1 MQDFFKQQAE
11 WLNTWQEQQQK
22 LTKQYATWGEG
33 LAQGVPGDF
42 SQQMPGNFEE
52 LVKAQQGLFEQF
64 TDFGQQLQQNLQQ
77 LWGDKLPPELLRQFN
92 FNLLQEFYKNWLGNM
107 KFPGGL
113 SNPFMPG
120 QNWTDPTSFLN
131 NFMKNEHPFFST
143 FSNFNMAD
151 QVQKAFG
158 MFGMLQGTKMP
169 GGDMFSQLFTTYQ
182 GFFNQLANTG
192 TSQGFDKLLET
203 FNSWKD
209 QADKYLLAPQVGI
222 NRETAQDFSKT
233 ISLSLAYIEPFANMG
248 KLIEE
253 TARKS
258 GNRFQA
264 KLVERSLNNEPPI
277 KFTDFC
283 SLWTKENEAVFLE
296 VFGSEEFSKTQ
307 ADLASAGLRLKMQIN
322 KQVEKVI
329 DQTPI
334 ALKRDVDLA
343 AGEIMQLK
351 RDLRQSRKQ
360 QAVLVAECKSA
371 RDAVA
376 AGEERYKQTEDAL
389 ARAQALAENAEKT
402 AKEAVAAGEKR
413 FKQLEAALTKVQ
425 ALAEN
430 AEKAAESA
438 VARTSK
444 PVEGGATAAP
454 EKTAAAPKKAAAAP
468 KKAAAAPKKA
478 AAAPKKAAAA
488 PKKTAAVA
496 TEKASADAAKKAD
509 KVTSQ
514 KASGTNKPSD
524 SPTK

>member
-22 LTKQYATWGEG
+22 LTKQYAAWGEG
-33 LAQGVPGDF
+33 LAQGAPGDF
-42 SQQMPGNFEE
+42 SQQVPGNFEE
-52 LVKAQQGLFEQF
+52 LVKAQQELFEQF
-64 TDFGQQLQQNLQQ
+64 TGFGHQLQQNLQQ
-77 LWGDKLPPELLRQFN
+77 LWGDKLPSELLRQFN

-120 QNWTDPTSFLN
+120 QNWTDPTSVLN

-143 FSNFNMAD
+143 FSKFNMAD
-151 QVQKAFG
+151 EVQKVFG
-158 MFGMLQGTKMP
+158 MFGMLQGAKMP
-169 GGDMFSQLFTTYQ
+169 GGDLFSQLFTNYQ

-192 TSQGFDKLLET
+192 SSKAFDQLLET
-203 FNSWKD
+203 FNSWKN

-222 NRETAQDFSKT
+222 NRETAQEFSKI
-233 ISLSLAYIEPFANMG
+233 ISLSLAYIEAFAKMG

-264 KLVERSLNNEPPI
+264 KLVERSLNNEPPV

-296 VFGSEEFSKTQ
+296 VFGSEGFAKTQ
-307 ADLASAGLRLKMQIN
+307 ADLTSAGLRLKMQAD
-322 KQVEKVI
+322 KLVEKMI

-343 AGEIMQLK
+343 AGEIIQLK
-351 RDLRQSRKQ
+351 RDLRQTRKQ
-360 QAVLVAECKSA
+360 QAVLAAECKIA

-376 AGEERYKQTEDAL
+376 AGEDRFKQMEAAL
-389 ARAQALAENAEKT
+389 TKAQALTENAEKTVKAAVAAGEERFKQMEAALAKVQALEENAEKT
-402 AKEAVAAGEKR
+402 AK
-413 FKQLEAALTKVQ
+413 T
-425 ALAEN
+425 
-430 AEKAAESA
+430 A
-438 VARTSK
+438 VARPSK
-444 PVEGGATAAP
+444 SVEGV
-454 EKTAAAPKKAAAAP
+454 
-468 KKAAAAPKKA
+468 
-478 AAAPKKAAAA
+478 AAA
-488 PKKTAAVA
+488 PKKTAPVA
-496 TEKASADAAKKAD
+496 TKKTPVAAAKKAATTTA
-509 KVTSQ
+509 K
-514 KASGTNKPSD
+514 KASGTQKPSG

>member
-11 WLNTWQEQQQK
+11 WLKTWQEQQQT
-22 LTKQYATWGEG
+22 LTKQYAAWGEG
-33 LAQGVPGDF
+33 LAQGAPGDF
-42 SQQMPGNFEE
+42 SQQVPGNFEE
-52 LVKAQQGLFEQF
+52 LVKAQQELFEQF
-64 TDFGQQLQQNLQQ
+64 TGFGQQLQQNLQQ
-77 LWGDKLPPELLRQFN
+77 LWGDKLPEELLRQFN

-131 NFMKNEHPFFST
+131 DFMKNEHPFIST

-151 QVQKAFG
+151 EVQKVFG

-192 TSQGFDKLLET
+192 TSKGFDKLLET

-222 NRETAQDFSKT
+222 NREKAQEFSKI
-233 ISLSLAYIEPFANMG
+233 ISLSLAYIESFAIMA

-277 KFTDFC
+277 KFNDFC

-296 VFGSEEFSKTQ
+296 VFGSEEFAKTQ
-307 ADLASAGLRLKMQIN
+307 ADLASAGLRLKMQAD
-322 KQVEKVI
+322 KLVENMI

-351 RDLRQSRKQ
+351 RDLRQAHKQ
-360 QAVLVAECKSA
+360 QAVLAAECKTA

-376 AGEERYKQTEDAL
+376 AGEERFKQMEGTLAKAEALTSNADKSAKEAAAAGEERFKQMETAL
-389 ARAQALAENAEKT
+389 AMVQALAENAEKT
-402 AKEAVAAGEKR
+402 AKA
-413 FKQLEAALTKVQ
+413 
-425 ALAEN
+425 
-430 AEKAAESA
+430 A
-438 VARTSK
+438 VARPSK
-444 PVEGGATAAP
+444 PTEGV
-454 EKTAAAPKKAAAAP
+454 AAAS
-468 KKAAAAPKKA
+468 
-478 AAAPKKAAAA
+478 
-488 PKKTAAVA
+488 KKTAAVTTKKTPAAA
-496 TEKASADAAKKAD
+496 TQKATTTTAKKATTTTA
-509 KVTSQ
+509 K
-514 KASGTNKPSD
+514 KATTTTAKKARGNKKSSG

>member
-11 WLNTWQEQQQK
+11 WLKVWQEQQQK
-22 LTKQYATWGEG
+22 LTKQYAAWGEG
-33 LAQGVPGDF
+33 LAQAVPGDS
-42 SQQMPGNFEE
+42 SQQVPGNFEE
-52 LVKAQQGLFEQF
+52 LIKAQQELFEQF
-64 TDFGQQLQQNLQQ
+64 TGFGQQLQQNLQQ

-92 FNLLQEFYKNWLGNM
+92 FNLLQEFYKNWLGSM

-151 QVQKAFG
+151 EIQKVFG
-158 MFGMLQGTKMP
+158 MFGMLQGANLP

-182 GFFNQLANTG
+182 GFFNQLTNTG
-192 TSQGFDKLLET
+192 TSKGFDKLLET

-222 NRETAQDFSKT
+222 NRETAQELSRMV
-233 ISLSLAYIEPFANMG
+233 SLSLAYMEAFAKMG

-283 SLWTKENEAVFLE
+283 NLWTKENEAVFLE
-296 VFGSEEFSKTQ
+296 VFGSEAFAKTQ
-307 ADLASAGLRLKMQIN
+307 ADLASAGLRLKMQAD
-322 KQVEKVI
+322 KLVEKMI

-343 AGEIMQLK
+343 AGEIIQLK

-360 QAVLVAECKSA
+360 QAALAAECT
-371 RDAVA
+371 AVREALA
-376 AGEERYKQTEDAL
+376 AGEERYQQMEAALAKAQSLAEDAGKSAKAEVAAAEKRFKQMESAMAKLQVL
-389 ARAQALAENAEKT
+389 AANAEKT
-402 AKEAVAAGEKR
+402 AKAASARPSKP
-413 FKQLEAALTKVQ
+413 
-425 ALAEN
+425 
-430 AEKAAESA
+430 AES
-438 VARTSK
+438 V
-444 PVEGGATAAP
+444 
-454 EKTAAAPKKAAAAP
+454 
-468 KKAAAAPKKA
+468 
-478 AAAPKKAAAA
+478 AAA

-496 TEKASADAAKKAD
+496 AKKAPATGAKKAAKPAAKKA
-509 KVTSQ
+509 
-514 KASGTNKPSD
+514 SGNKKSTGT
-524 SPTK
+524 PTK

>member
-11 WLNTWQEQQQK
+11 WLKTWQEQQQT
-22 LTKQYATWGEG
+22 LTKQYAAWGEG
-33 LAQGVPGDF
+33 LAQGAPGDF
-42 SQQMPGNFEE
+42 SQQVPGNFEE
-52 LVKAQQGLFEQF
+52 LVKAQQELFEQF
-64 TDFGQQLQQNLQQ
+64 TGFGQQMQQNLQQ
-77 LWGDKLPPELLRQFN
+77 LWGDKLPEELLRQFN

-120 QNWTDPTSFLN
+120 QNWTDPTGFLN
-131 NFMKNEHPFFST
+131 DFMKNEHPFFST

-151 QVQKAFG
+151 EVQKV
-158 MFGMLQGTKMP
+158 FGMLQGSKMP
-169 GGDMFSQLFTTYQ
+169 GGDLFSQLFTTYQ

-192 TSQGFDKLLET
+192 TSKGFDKLLET

-209 QADKYLLAPQVGI
+209 QSDKYLLAPQVGI
-222 NRETAQDFSKT
+222 NREMTQDFSKI
-233 ISLSLAYIEPFANMG
+233 ISLSLAYFESFAKMG

-283 SLWTKENEAVFLE
+283 NLWTKENEAVFLE
-296 VFGSEEFSKTQ
+296 VFGSEGFANTQ
-307 ADLASAGLRLKMQIN
+307 ADLASAGLRLKMQID
-322 KQVEKVI
+322 KLVEKMI

-360 QAVLVAECKSA
+360 QAVLETECKIA

-376 AGEERYKQTEDAL
+376 AGEERFEQMEAAL
-389 ARAQALAENAEKT
+389 AKAQALAENAEKT
-402 AKEAVAAGEKR
+402 TKEEVAASEKR
-413 FKQLEAALTKVQ
+413 FEQIEAALAKAQT
-425 ALAEN
+425 LAEN
-430 AEKAAESA
+430 AEKTAKAE
-438 VARTSK
+438 VARAGKSVK
-444 PVEGGATAAP
+444 S
-454 EKTAAAPKKAAAAP
+454 AAAAP
-468 KKAAAAPKKA
+468 KKAATAATKKTPAAAGKKA
-478 AAAPKKAAAA
+478 ATTTTKKAA
-488 PKKTAAVA
+488 T
-496 TEKASADAAKKAD
+496 TAAKKA
-509 KVTSQ
+509 
-514 KASGTNKPSD
+514 SGNKKYSG

>member
-11 WLNTWQEQQQK
+11 WLKTWQEQQQN
-22 LTKQYATWGEG
+22 LTKQYAAWGEG
-33 LAQGVPGDF
+33 LGQGTPGDF
-42 SQQMPGNFEE
+42 SQQVPGNFEE
-52 LVKAQQGLFEQF
+52 LVKAQQELFEQF
-64 TDFGQQLQQNLQQ
+64 TGFGQQLQQNLQQ

-107 KFPGGL
+107 KFPGNL

-120 QNWTDPTSFLN
+120 QNWSDPASFLN

-151 QVQKAFG
+151 EVQKVFG
-158 MFGMLQGTKMP
+158 MFSMLQGAKIP

-192 TSQGFDKLLET
+192 TGKGFDKLLET

-222 NRETAQDFSKT
+222 NRETTQEFSKI
-233 ISLSLAYIEPFANMG
+233 ISLSLAYIESFAKMG

-296 VFGSEEFSKTQ
+296 VFGSEEFAKTQ
-307 ADLASAGLRLKMQIN
+307 ADLASAGLRLKMQID
-322 KQVEKVI
+322 KLVEKMI

-360 QAVLVAECKSA
+360 QAVLAAECKIA

-376 AGEERYKQTEDAL
+376 AGEERFKQIEATL
-389 ARAQALAENAEKT
+389 AKVQALADNAEKT
-402 AKEAVAAGEKR
+402 AKSTVTQLSKSVEGVAAGEKR
-413 FKQLEAALTKVQ
+413 FKQLETTLAKVQ
-425 ALAEN
+425 AQSEN
-430 AEKAAESA
+430 AEKTAKTA
-438 VARTSK
+438 VTQPGK
-444 PVEGGATAAP
+444 PV
-454 EKTAAAPKKAAAAP
+454 AAAA
-468 KKAAAAPKKA
+468 KKK
-478 AAAPKKAAAA
+478 
-488 PKKTAAVA
+488 AAVA
-496 TEKASADAAKKAD
+496 TKKASAAAAKKATTATA
-509 KVTSQ
+509 KKT
-514 KASGTNKPSD
+514 SGTKKPSD